1 MSNHP
6 NRSRGS
12 NLPAVPYHLPR
23 WLKDRARGKQ
33 PSKEQIRKLRY
44 FAAPTKRE
52 MAELLH
58 VSLRA
63 YEEWEAGRSPMHA
76 NHWLAMRIACAHY
89 ADERARRA
97 REIRDERDGIAVAS
111 E

>member
-6 NRSRGS
+6 NRSRRKDA
-12 NLPAVPYHLPR
+12 PAPPYHLPR
-23 WLKDRARGKQ
+23 WLKDRARGKS
-33 PSKEQIRKLRY
+33 PKPEQLHKLRT
-44 FAAPTKRE
+44 FAGLTKPM
-52 MAELLH
+52 MAAALH

-63 YEEWEAGRSPMHA
+63 YEEWEAGRNPCHP
-76 NHWLAMRIACAHY
+76 NHWLAMRIACDAH
-89 ADERARRA
+89 ARERDRVA